1 MTFTL
6 HPQLQ
11 KDTTLIGEFPLCLVL
26 LHRDNAVPWLILV
39 PKVAN
44 LLEFHHLS
52 TEQQRQFLTESQAV
66 SELLENEFK
75 PDKINLG
82 ALGNL
87 VPQLHYHHIARFK
100 DDIAWPGPVWG
111 NTRGEWRDEVQ
122 QAELVQRIQALLENN
137 PQFKLPLE

>member
-1 MTFTL
+1 MIFTL

-26 LHRDNAVPWLILV
+26 LHHDSAVPWIILV

-52 TEQQRQFLTESQAV
+52 TEQQRQFLTESQAI